1 MTMSQTFGW
10 LCTTGLFEQ
19 TAGKRVKVL
28 SVTLL
33 GDAMRILCLPF
44 MMAMFACG
52 GGSPSVSPPAGS
64 QPSETGNVAFPL
76 HTSGRFILDANG
88 GRVRLKAFNWYGAE
102 GPDGVVGGL
111 AYQSINSIAAELR
124 GWGFN
129 AVRLLWSNQIYETNP
144 AVPASLVTANPSLA
158 GMHALDIFDQVVNTL
173 AANHL
178 MVILDNHVSDAIW
191 CCSATDGDGLW
202 YNAAYP
208 ESSWIRDWQGIVSRY
223 ANQPDVIGVDLRNEL
238 RCATI
243 NGSSVCATWGG
254 APSSDWHAAAER
266 AGNAILNVNPNLL
279 VFTEGIN
286 YALDLSGVATLPVVL
301 NVPNRVIYEAHDY
314 GFDYSSNPLA
324 GPADWVGRITP
335 KWGYLVTGSN
345 PQPLW
350 IGEFGT
356 CNTSNACVNTASN
369 TDLGFWFQIFGQYV
383 QSNSLDW
390 CYWPANGTYS
400 KYPNANKIYGTVETY
415 GILNTAWNGPSL
427 PSLLSQLQGLMP

>member
-1 MTMSQTFGW
+1 MLAEHPGPARVAEPAPFAMLRASSER
-10 LCTTGLFEQ
+10 CRRDARVR
-19 TAGKRVKVL
+19 AGETPALRPM
-28 SVTLL
+28 L

-44 MMAMFACG
+44 IMAMFACG

-254 APSSDWHAAAER
+254 APSSDWHAAAE
-266 AGNAILNVNPNLL
+266 
-279 VFTEGIN
+279 
-286 YALDLSGVATLPVVL
+286 
-301 NVPNRVIYEAHDY
+301 
-314 GFDYSSNPLA
+314 
-324 GPADWVGRITP
+324 
-335 KWGYLVTGSN
+335 
-345 PQPLW
+345 
-350 IGEFGT
+350 
-356 CNTSNACVNTASN
+356 
-369 TDLGFWFQIFGQYV
+369 
-383 QSNSLDW
+383 
-390 CYWPANGTYS
+390 
-400 KYPNANKIYGTVETY
+400 
-415 GILNTAWNGPSL
+415 
-427 PSLLSQLQGLMP
+427 